1 MNIICYLLPSGP
13 GSNAAPV
20 YAALE
25 YSLWRPAMKQASA
38 AAVHRQVF
46 SEVRGK
52 RTARVC
58 DSDVNTVY
66 LSAVCV
72 HTDFPRRPLSEPGC
86 RPPER
91 LKGSAGLFELCCGI
105 SSRQLFGQTHTLRL
119 LRYQICIP
127 KKQDTIDQEF

>member
-1 MNIICYLLPSGP
+1 
-13 GSNAAPV
+13 
-20 YAALE
+20 
-25 YSLWRPAMKQASA
+25 MKQASA

-52 RTARVC
+52 HTARVG

-105 SSRQLFGQTHTLRL
+105 SSRQLFWSNTHTPSVKVSNL
-119 LRYQICIP
+119 YS
-127 KKQDTIDQEF
+127 KKAGHYRSGILTRHQTARV